1 MRDLYRQV
9 GNPKSK
15 EDIGEQGFV
24 NAYHGSLIFK
34 RLIIYLSECGYGS
47 NDLRDMFG
55 GEEYEV
61 LKKTD
66 TPEEE
71 AKKTLRARESLEI
84 QSTFIRRVLAGAY
97 GVKAMYFFRNV
108 NYLNTATL
116 DAVDILCTCRPQIRR
131 SAVMHLILQ
140 NGRQLPRPMVMQA
153 LRRDRGIQQ
162 FQTARG
168 PTSEMGA
175 THDRSPRDT

>member
-1 MRDLYRQV
+1 MKELYRRV
-9 GNPKSK
+9 GSPNSK

-34 RLIIYLSECGYGS
+34 KLVIYLLECGYGS

-55 GEEYEV
+55 GEQFEG
-61 LKKTD
+61 LKKSD
-66 TPEEE
+66 SPEEE

-97 GVKAMYFFRNV
+97 GVNAVYFFRNV

-116 DAVDILCTCRPQIRR
+116 DAVDMICACRPQ
-131 SAVMHLILQ
+131 V
-140 NGRQLPRPMVMQA
+140 
-153 LRRDRGIQQ
+153 
-162 FQTARG
+162 
-168 PTSEMGA
+168 
-175 THDRSPRDT
+175 